1 MGHRRIGNKMSKM
14 SAGLIVLFAKVGIK
28 FLGVIVKLAK
38 FGKVGLAVG
47 TAATY
52 AYLLTWQFAL
62 VIMISLFFHES
73 GHIWA
78 MKRCGLKTKG
88 IYFIPFLG
96 AAAVA
101 DDMFKSRRDEVYI
114 AIMGPI
120 WGMALAVATFI
131 VYVYNGNAFFGAAAG
146 WMAMV
151 NLFNLLP
158 INPLDGGRVMKS
170 VAFSVGPG
178 PGILFLAIGTIISI
192 ILTFYFGILLFSFLL
207 LIGLLEA
214 WYEIEYRTPKGI
226 IRLCK
231 KDVDIMIKE
240 KDEFPIRQRIAAV
253 KLKEVLANND
263 TDVNKMNIIKEY
275 GNENNIKENP
285 ELFILSKVLSARID
299 KFSPIN
305 RMEIKG
311 IVFSIL
317 IYISVAYLLWG
328 FMTYMSHIPEVEIAR
343 QLFMS

>member
-1 MGHRRIGNKMSKM
+1 MVQLNKIG
-14 SAGLIVLFAKVGIK
+14 AGLVVLLSKIGFKLLGI
-28 FLGVIVKLAK
+28 IVKFAK
-38 FGKVGLAVG
+38 FGKAGLAIG
-47 TAATY
+47 TAVTY
-52 AYLLTWQFAL
+52 SYLFTWQFAL
-62 VIMISLFFHES
+62 VIMVSLLFHEY
-73 GHIWA
+73 GHVWA
-78 MKRCGLKTKG
+78 MQRCGLKTKG

-101 DDMFKSRRDEVYI
+101 DEDFKSRRDEVYI

-120 WGMALAVATFI
+120 WGLILAIITVIIYLKT
-131 VYVYNGNAFFGAAAG
+131 GNAFFGAAAG

-170 VAFSVGPG
+170 VAFSIGPG
-178 PGILFLAIGTIISI
+178 PGILFLAIGTLASI
-192 ILTFYFGILLFSFLL
+192 ALTFYFGVLLFSVLL

-214 WYEIEYRTPKGI
+214 WYEIQYRAPKGI

-240 KDEFPIRQRIAAV
+240 SEEFPIRGRIAAV
-253 KLKEVLANND
+253 KLKEILASND
-263 TDVNKMNIIKEY
+263 SDLNKMNIIKEF
-275 GNENNIKENP
+275 GEEKNIKENP
-285 ELFILSKVLSARID
+285 ELFLLSKALSTRIN
-299 KFSPIN
+299 KFMPIDG
-305 RMEIKG
+305 MKIKG

-317 IYISVAYLLWG
+317 IYISIAYLLWS

-343 QLFMS
+343 QIFMS